1 MATRVE
7 CTYRQNSHL
16 TKVVGG
22 GAWRLPRDRSPAVIW
37 KMLSDRTQA
46 QVMSFDFSTLIL
58 IFIAITLL
66 QPLFAARWYIVRRA
80 QAIRAI
86 EKLHGTRVI
95 TMIHRQ
101 ERRSLFGFAVSR
113 HIDLEDAQTIIA
125 AIKDTPEDMPIDFVI
140 HTPGGLVLAAMQIAR
155 AVEAHKAKVTVYVP
169 VYAMSGGT
177 LIALAADEIVLGE
190 FSVLG
195 PIDPQIAGLPAAS
208 IVKARDSKPVES
220 VFDLTLVLADVAEK
234 ALVQVKQGAVEL
246 LTPRMQPSAAE
257 ALAAKLAGGHWTHDY
272 ALTAQEARA
281 LGLPVT
287 VGMPPEVMRLMSLY
301 PQPIQRSGVE
311 YLPID
316 IPRQRRV

>member
-1 MATRVE
+1 
-7 CTYRQNSHL
+7 
-16 TKVVGG
+16 
-22 GAWRLPRDRSPAVIW
+22 
-37 KMLSDRTQA
+37 
-46 QVMSFDFSTLIL
+46 MSFDVSTLFW
-58 IFIAITLL
+58 IFIVIMVL
-66 QPLFAARWYIVRRA
+66 QPLFTARWYVVRRA
-80 QAIRAI
+80 QAIRAV

-101 ERRSLFGFAVSR
+101 EKRSLFGFAVAR

-125 AIKDTPEDMPIDFVI
+125 AIKSTPEHMPIDFVI

-234 ALVQVKQGAVEL
+234 ALAQVKQGAVEL
-246 LTPRMQPSAAE
+246 LTPRMERSAAE

-281 LGLPVT
+281 LGLPVK
-287 VGMPPEVMRLMSLY
+287 VGMPPEVMQLMSLY

-311 YLPID
+311 YLPIEM
-316 IPRQRRV
+316 PRQRRV

>member
-1 MATRVE
+1 V
-7 CTYRQNSHL
+7 
-16 TKVVGG
+16 
-22 GAWRLPRDRSPAVIW
+22 
-37 KMLSDRTQA
+37 
-46 QVMSFDFSTLIL
+46 
-58 IFIAITLL
+58 
-66 QPLFAARWYIVRRA
+66 VRRA

-101 ERRSLFGFAVSR
+101 EKRSLFGFAVSR

-155 AVEAHKAKVTVYVP
+155 ALEAHKAKVTVYVP

-177 LIALAADEIVLGE
+177 LLALARDRAGGE

-195 PIDPQIAGLPAAS
+195 PIDPQIVGLPAAS

-246 LTPRMQPSAAE
+246 LTPRMEHSAAE

-272 ALTAQEARA
+272 ALTASEARA
-281 LGLPVT
+281 LGLPVKI
-287 VGMPPEVMRLMSLY
+287 GMPREIMTLMTLY
-301 PQPIQRSGVE
+301 PQPIQQSGVE

-316 IPRQRRV
+316 MPRQRRV